1 MKGQGH
7 NRIISL
13 RIPRETHEEL
23 RFIAAQKLTNVS
35 ELIRKDIDR
44 EFENYMKLRR
54 LFSLELA
61 NSVKGQGL
69 GEKIDT
75 G

>member
-1 MKGQGH
+1 MKGKRH
-7 NRIISL
+7 NKIISL

-23 RFIAAQKLTNVS
+23 RFISAQKLTNVS
-35 ELIRKDIDR
+35 ELIRKGIDR
-44 EFENYMKLRR
+44 ELENYMKLRR
-54 LFSLELA
+54 LFSFESA
-61 NSVKGQGL
+61 KSVEGQGL